1 MSSAPLKITRAS
13 RLHIVLLVGILC
25 LVYTVSQ
32 FLRSSTGV
40 IAPNLSAD
48 LGLRPEGL
56 GILSGAFFLSFALAQ
71 IPVGILLD
79 RYGARITMIGS
90 VGIAVL
96 GCFVFAA
103 AEGEAGLT
111 FARVLMGLGC
121 SVMLMG
127 PLMIYRWWF
136 PPEKF
141 AMLSGLQISIGTL
154 GALMA
159 TAPLAFSTE
168 MFGWRASFVGAG
180 VVTLVLAVAMGF
192 IARDTPPGVTPP
204 ERPRE
209 TLGQSFGGIFEVM
222 RWPGVWPLFV
232 MISTGYASFAAVQTL
247 WASPYL
253 ADVHGLDLS
262 ARGYVLLGI
271 TGGQVIGLLIWGYA
285 ERILGSIKKPIL
297 AGAALSASILALLS
311 FFEAPGLSLV
321 TALFIVFGLN
331 AGYTPL
337 LLAHGRLLFPDRL
350 AGRGITLLNL
360 GNMAGVF
367 VLQALTGALIGQLQR
382 MGISPETGYRATFG
396 ALALVLVAALAY
408 YSTIPDTNSRNA
420 AREG

>member
-1 MSSAPLKITRAS
+1 MSSAPLKSARAS
-13 RLHIVLLVGILC
+13 RLYIVSLVGILC

-40 IAPNLSAD
+40 IAPNLAAD

-90 VGIAVL
+90 VGIAVA
-96 GCFVFAA
+96 GCFVFAI

-111 FARVLMGLGC
+111 LARVLMGLGC
-121 SVMLMG
+121 SSMLMG

-136 PPEKF
+136 APEKF
-141 AMLSGLQISIGTL
+141 AMLSGLQISIGTI

-204 ERPRE
+204 ERPHE
-209 TLGQSFGGIFEVM
+209 TLAQSFGGIFEVM

-232 MISTGYASFAAVQTL
+232 MISCGYASFAAVQTL

-271 TGGQVIGLLIWGYA
+271 TGGQVVGLLIWGYA
-285 ERILGSIKKPIL
+285 ERIFGSIKKPIM
-297 AGAALSASILALLS
+297 AGAIMSASILALLAL
-311 FFEAPGLSLV
+311 FEAPALSLV

-382 MGISPETGYRATFG
+382 MGISPEIGYRATFG

>member
-1 MSSAPLKITRAS
+1 
-13 RLHIVLLVGILC
+13 
-25 LVYTVSQ
+25 
-32 FLRSSTGV
+32 
-40 IAPNLSAD
+40 
-48 LGLRPEGL
+48 
-56 GILSGAFFLSFALAQ
+56 
-71 IPVGILLD
+71 
-79 RYGARITMIGS
+79 
-90 VGIAVL
+90 
-96 GCFVFAA
+96 
-103 AEGEAGLT
+103 EAGLT
-111 FARVLMGLGC
+111 LARVLMGLGC
-121 SVMLMG
+121 SAMLMG

-136 PPEKF
+136 APEKF
-141 AMLSGLQISIGTL
+141 AMLSGLQISIGTI

-180 VVTLVLAVAMGF
+180 LVTLVLALAMGF
-192 IARDTPPGVTPP
+192 IARDTPPGIVPP
-204 ERPRE
+204 ERPHE
-209 TLGQSFGGIFEVM
+209 TLAQSFGGIFEVM

-232 MISTGYASFAAVQTL
+232 MISCGYASFAAVQTL

-262 ARGYVLLGI
+262 VRGYVLLGI
-271 TGGQVIGLLIWGYA
+271 TGGQVVGLLIWGYA
-285 ERILGSIKKPIL
+285 ERIFGSIKKPIM
-297 AGAALSASILALLS
+297 AGAIMSASILALLAL
-311 FFEAPGLSLV
+311 FEAPALSLV

-382 MGISPETGYRATFG
+382 MGISPEAGYRATFA
-396 ALALVLVAALAY
+396 ALALVLVTALAC

>member
-1 MSSAPLKITRAS
+1 MSSAPLKSARAS
-13 RLHIVLLVGILC
+13 RLYIVSLVGILC

-56 GILSGAFFLSFALAQ
+56 GILSGAFFLAFALAQ

-90 VGIAVL
+90 VGIAVA
-96 GCFVFAA
+96 GCFVFAL
-103 AEGEAGLT
+103 AEGKAGLT

-121 SVMLMG
+121 SAMLMG

-136 PPEKF
+136 APEKF
-141 AMLSGLQISIGTL
+141 AMLSGLQISIGTM

-180 VVTLVLAVAMGF
+180 LVTLVLAVAMGF

-209 TLGQSFGGIFEVM
+209 TLGQSFGGIFEVV
-222 RWPGVWPLFV
+222 RWPGVWPLFT
-232 MISTGYASFAAVQTL
+232 MISCGYASFAAVQTL

-285 ERILGSIKKPIL
+285 ERLFGGIKKPIV
-297 AGAALSASILALLS
+297 AGAALSASILALLAI
-311 FFEAPGLSLV
+311 FEAPGLSLV

-382 MGISPETGYRATFG
+382 MGFPPETGYRATFG
-396 ALALVLVAALAY
+396 ALTLVLVAALAY